1 MSGSDFKFTEEIVHR
16 EETIIHIY
24 MARPGEQKYT
34 EYITEMRESYG
45 KPVIKH
51 KEESQI
57 VMRLITGTC
66 RW

>member
-1 MSGSDFKFTEEIVHR
+1 M

-24 MARPGEQKYT
+24 MTHPGEQKYT

-45 KPVIKH
+45 KSVIKY
-51 KEESQI
+51 KEERQI